1 MGSDGPSAVDITR
14 AHQPDLI
21 VLDVMLPG
29 FDGVEVCRQIRQ
41 FSNAYVLMLTTRT
54 EEIDKIVGLAVGAD
68 DYLSKP
74 FSPRELVAR
83 IKAMGGEI
91 RAESAGPGKGSCFS
105 FSLSRA

>member
-1 MGSDGPSAVDITR
+1 MGNKIVTEADRKRTSAPKGVEGFELLVGSDGPSAVDITR

-68 DYLSKP
+68 D
-74 FSPRELVAR
+74 
-83 IKAMGGEI
+83 
-91 RAESAGPGKGSCFS
+91 
-105 FSLSRA
+105 